1 MAMPQVAMGRKNLLS
16 EPRRAALGIAGAA
29 VALLMVLAID
39 GIYAGAVR
47 QLTRYIDSSPAAV
60 FVAQRGV
67 RNMHMASSS
76 VPLSDVNRIRGI
88 PGVTWVDPILYAPA
102 DMTTSRGEQLS
113 YVIGYHSGG
122 RGGPVSLSNG
132 TTPGL
137 GQMVIDER
145 AANNLGVGVGDRVR
159 ALGRLWTISG
169 LTSGLTNIANTISFV
184 RFDELAVVRGTEDT
198 ASYLLVGA
206 RGSPDAVAAA
216 IERATGLTA
225 LSRERFSAEEA
236 DLAKDMMA
244 KVIQF
249 MTLSAFLIGLAVVGL
264 TLFVSTLS
272 RLREIGVMK
281 ALGARRRKLA
291 AIVLTQAAWTVGL
304 ASAGAVALVLI
315 LGAVLDRSGSNVS
328 LVLSSSAVVRVA
340 VGGLL
345 LGGVGALM
353 PLFKV
358 WRVDPATVFR
368 RST

>member
-1 MAMPQVAMGRKNLLS
+1 MAMWQVAIGRKNLFS
-16 EPRRAALGIAGAA
+16 DPRRAALGIVGAA

-39 GIYAGAVR
+39 GIYGGAVR
-47 QLTRYIDSSPAAV
+47 QLTRYIDTSPAAV

-76 VPLSDVNRIRGI
+76 VALSEVDRIRGI

-102 DMTTSRGEQLS
+102 NLTTSRGEQLS
-113 YVIGYHSGG
+113 YVIGYDSGG
-122 RGGPVSLSNG
+122 RGGPASLSRG
-132 TTPGL
+132 TTPGP
-137 GQMVIDER
+137 GEMVIDER
-145 AANNLGVGVGDRVR
+145 AASNLGVGVGDHVR

-169 LTSGLTNIANTISFV
+169 LTSGLTNIANTVSFV
-184 RFDELAVVRGTEDT
+184 RFDELAAARGTRGT

-206 RGSPDAVAAA
+206 RGSPDALATA
-216 IERATGLTA
+216 IEWATGVTA
-225 LSRERFSAEEA
+225 LSRERFSREEA

-244 KVIQF
+244 RVIQV
-249 MTLSAFLIGLAVVGL
+249 MTFSAFLIGLAVVGL

-304 ASAGAVALVLI
+304 ALAAAVALVLI
-315 LGAVLDRSGSNVS
+315 LGVLLDRSGSNVS
-328 LVLSSSAVVRVA
+328 LVLGSSAVARVA
-340 VGGLL
+340 VGALL
-345 LGGVGALM
+345 LGAIGALM

-368 RST
+368 RSI